1 MPAICAPPF
10 NNICNKETI
19 TQKSFPNNP
28 RISDVTPVFDVTPE
42 DASLLK
48 NYILFSIL
56 SVVSTIYERTTQ
68 KQILEYID
76 LHLSPH
82 LCGYRKGFSTQTALM
97 SIFEKC

>member
-48 NYILFSIL
+48 N
-56 SVVSTIYERTTQ
+56 
-68 KQILEYID
+68 
-76 LHLSPH
+76 
-82 LCGYRKGFSTQTALM
+82 
-97 SIFEKC
+97 